1 MPSIS
6 AATSPHFIVPL
17 AILAVVATAC
27 DDEDDV
33 VGSSPDGVFT
43 AVLSPLNSSGVTG
56 SATFTIDE
64 DADELRIDVNAAGL
78 EPDIVHMQHV
88 HSGSSCPTVAL
99 DENFDQFIDV
109 LEGSLA
115 YGGILVPLDDNPT
128 TQNMSGFPA
137 ADTDGRLDYSGTAIL
152 SAMLADLREPDPDRG
167 DLVVKLPETA
177 GLDLGTRTVVLHGVD
192 PTLPLPG
199 SVATSAGG
207 PSQAT
212 LPVACGEID

>member
-6 AATSPHFIVPL
+6 AATSPHFILPL

-167 DLVVKLPETA
+167 DLIVKLPETA
-177 GLDLGTRTVVLHGVD
+177 DLDLGTRTVVLHGVD

-207 PSQAT
+207 PPQAT

>member
-1 MPSIS
+1 MSSIS
-6 AATSPHFIVPL
+6 AATSPYIIVPL
-17 AILAVVATAC
+17 AFVAVVATAC

-33 VGSSPDGVFT
+33 VGSSPDGALT
-43 AVLSPLNSSGVTG
+43 AVLSPLNSSGVSG

-64 DADELRIDVNAAGL
+64 DADELRIEVNAAGL
-78 EPDIVHMQHV
+78 EPDIIHMQHV
-88 HSGSSCPTVAL
+88 HAGSSCPTAAV

-128 TQNMSGFPA
+128 TQNLSGFPV
-137 ADTDGRLDYSGTAIL
+137 ADADGRLDYSGTAIL
-152 SAMLADLREPDPDRG
+152 SAMLADLHEPDTDPG
-167 DLVVKLPETA
+167 DLVVKLPDTA
-177 GLDLGTRTVVLHGVD
+177 GLDLDTRTVVLHGVD

-199 SVATSAGG
+199 SVATSAGN
-207 PSQAT
+207 PPQAT